1 MTPPSS
7 SFSSASSATRLDGRS
22 VLISGAG
29 TGIGRGLAQAFA
41 AAGAQVVV
49 TARRRDTGRATLDLI
64 EAEGG
69 RGLAVE
75 MDVTRRDQVDA
86 AVAATLA
93 RYGRLDIVIHNANA
107 GNDSAL
113 PVALED
119 ITDALWDR
127 QAQVAWDGAFHL
139 AQASFAALKASG
151 QGRFVMLGSAF
162 GLHGAAMNP
171 VYSSLKGGDRGF
183 VKALAREWGPHG
195 ITVNAIE
202 PAAITEP
209 TEVFFNQYPAVKA
222 RYLGNFSMR
231 RMGDPRHDIGRA
243 VVAMCSSDF
252 GYVTAQSIQ
261 IDGGLYT
268 AL

>member
-1 MTPPSS
+1 MTSHASS
-7 SFSSASSATRLDGRS
+7 SSTSTRLDGRT

-29 TGIGRGLAQAFA
+29 TGIGRGLALAFA

-49 TARRRDTGRATLDLI
+49 TARRRDTGQATLDLL

-69 RGLAVE
+69 QGLVID
-75 MDVTRRDQVDA
+75 MDVTRRDQVDT
-86 AVAATLA
+86 AVATTLA

-139 AQASFAALKASG
+139 AQAGFEALKASG

-162 GLHGAAMNP
+162 GLHGAGMNP
-171 VYSSLKGGDRGF
+171 VYASLKGGDRGF

-202 PAAITEP
+202 PAAITDP
-209 TEVFFNQYPAVKA
+209 TEVFFNQYPAVKDK
-222 RYLGNFSMR
+222 YLRNFSMR
-231 RMGDPRHDIGRA
+231 RMGDPRQDIGRA
-243 VVAMCSSDF
+243 VVALCGSDF